1 MPPLVHQETDGAA
14 VHAEHRLH
22 AFALQHGVQRL
33 QHEAIAAER
42 DQGLRVVGVGEAIVP
57 LELLRRGLGDVGG
70 RGEQA
75 DAAAG
80 EVDRGAGIG
89 A

>member
-1 MPPLVHQETDGAA
+1 MEGL
-14 VHAEHRLH
+14 EH
-22 AFALQHGVQRL
+22 
-33 QHEAIAAER
+33 EPIAAER
-42 DQGLRVVGVGEAIVP
+42 DQGFGVVRVGEAIVP
-57 LELLRRGLGDVGG
+57 LELLRRGPGDVGG

-80 EVDRGAGIG
+80 EVDCGADIG